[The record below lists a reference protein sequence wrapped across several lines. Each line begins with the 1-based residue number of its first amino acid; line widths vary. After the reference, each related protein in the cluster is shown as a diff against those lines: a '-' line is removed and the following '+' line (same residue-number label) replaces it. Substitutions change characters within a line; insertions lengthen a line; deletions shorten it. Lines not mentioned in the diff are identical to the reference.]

1 MSEWPGH
8 NWIRSDRQVSNEA
21 GSRDMENSLTNRP
34 RLVRHKDASR
44 SRVGNGSALLTGVD
58 GRSAWMRRAK
68 DLIADYKSD
77 YPDASIAE
85 NSIIR
90 RACILTVELERFESK
105 FANAGAANDY
115 DLDLYQRTVGNLRR
129 LLESVG
135 LKRRQKDVTTLD
147 SYLATRHAK
156 TELSDG

>member
-1 MSEWPGH
+1 M
-8 NWIRSDRQVSNEA
+8 
-21 GSRDMENSLTNRP
+21 
-34 RLVRHKDASR
+34 
-44 SRVGNGSALLTGVD
+44 D
-58 GRSAWMRRAK
+58 GRSVWVRRCK

-77 YPDASIAE
+77 IPDASIAE
-85 NSIIR
+85 RSLLR
-90 RACILTVELERFESK
+90 RACLLTVELERFESK
-105 FANAGAANDY
+105 FANAGGASDW
-115 DLDLYQRTVGNLRR
+115 DLDLYQRTAGNLRR